1 MANRINLRE
10 FQQALTARI
19 TSSATAQQ
27 QISTLGVMIAGQRYL
42 LDMAD
47 ISEVL
52 ERPAVTA
59 IPLSQP
65 WVVGMTNV
73 RGVLFCISDIAAY
86 LKLGR
91 ASGGN
96 ENRLLLVAERFG
108 FNAALLVD
116 NVVGLRDLQSFTAQ
130 PDHYLDEQK
139 VVWRKLDVAGL
150 LQQNEFLQIGA

>member
-19 TSSATAQQ
+19 SSSATAQP

-42 LDMAD
+42 LAMAD

-52 ERPAVTA
+52 ERSVATP

-65 WVVGMTNV
+65 WVMGMTNV
-73 RGVLFCISDIAAY
+73 RGVLYCISDIAAY

-96 ENRLLLVAERFG
+96 ENRLLLVAERFS

-116 NVVGLRDLQSFTAQ
+116 NVLGLRDLQSFTAEQ
-130 PDHYLDEQK
+130 DHYLDEQK
-139 VVWRKLDVAGL
+139 VVWRKLDVVGL
-150 LQQNEFLQIGA
+150 LQQNEFLQIGI

>member
-19 TSSATAQQ
+19 TNSASAQQ
-27 QISTLGVMIAGQRYL
+27 QISTLGVMIAGQHYV

-52 ERPAVTA
+52 ERSRATA

-73 RGVLFCISDIAAY
+73 RGVLYCISDIAAY
-86 LKLGR
+86 LKLGK
-91 ASGGN
+91 ASGN
-96 ENRLLLVAERFG
+96 SDNRLLLVAERFG

-116 NVVGLRDLQSFTAQ
+116 SVLGLRDVQTFTAQ
-130 PDHYLDEQK
+130 QDHYLDAQQL
-139 VVWRKLDVAGL
+139 VWRKLDVAGL
-150 LQQNEFLQIGA
+150 LQQSEFLQIGA